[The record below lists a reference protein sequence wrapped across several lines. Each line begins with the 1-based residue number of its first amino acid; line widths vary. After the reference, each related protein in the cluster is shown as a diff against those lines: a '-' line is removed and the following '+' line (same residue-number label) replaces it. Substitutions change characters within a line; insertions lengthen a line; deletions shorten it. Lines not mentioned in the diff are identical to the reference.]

1 MGSGTE
7 KTWEIGELLD
17 AVAGLVEHRFGG
29 RTWVTGELRSLSRS
43 PAGHRYFELVE
54 PGTDGDH
61 GSARLAVTL
70 FDSQRQRVNAK
81 VIRAGNKVQIAE
93 GTELRICG
101 QLRTYA
107 PQSRIQL
114 NMTDIDPAYTLG
126 VISQRREL
134 ALAALTAA
142 GLTELNGSLSLAE
155 PAIRVGLVTSRSSA
169 AAADV
174 LDEIQ
179 SSTVGF
185 EVLCIDARTQ
195 GRDAELSLVAALRTA
210 EELRVD
216 VVLLVRGGGSS
227 SDLSVFDSETLGRA
241 IARLSVPVFTG
252 IGHETDHSVA
262 DVVAHSSHK
271 TPTAA
276 AAAIVRSAEAVEHR
290 LASLTASI
298 SSAAEGAALRAAAS
312 LQSRARAA
320 TVAARRHVAHE
331 EQLLGVRLER
341 VATAAPRAL
350 DAARALTDDL
360 ASRAA
365 SASRLRVERAQ
376 QVVDRQAELVA
387 ARDPARMMELG
398 WSVAHGA
405 SGELIRRAG
414 DVAPGDSIRTTVAGG
429 TVVSEVTA
437 IEADDATS
445 IDARNGRGS
454 R

>member
-1 MGSGTE
+1 M
-7 KTWEIGELLD
+7 
-17 AVAGLVEHRFGG
+17 
-29 RTWVTGELRSLSRS
+29 
-43 PAGHRYFELVE
+43 
-54 PGTDGDH
+54 
-61 GSARLAVTL
+61 
-70 FDSQRQRVNAK
+70 
-81 VIRAGNKVQIAE
+81 
-93 GTELRICG
+93 
-101 QLRTYA
+101 
-107 PQSRIQL
+107 
-114 NMTDIDPAYTLG
+114 
-126 VISQRREL
+126 
-134 ALAALTAA
+134 
-142 GLTELNGSLSLAE
+142 
-155 PAIRVGLVTSRSSA
+155 
-169 AAADV
+169 
-174 LDEIQ
+174 
-179 SSTVGF
+179 
-185 EVLCIDARTQ
+185 
-195 GRDAELSLVAALRTA
+195 
-210 EELRVD
+210 
-216 VVLLVRGGGSS
+216 
-227 SDLSVFDSETLGRA
+227 
-241 IARLSVPVFTG
+241 
-252 IGHETDHSVA
+252 
-262 DVVAHSSHK
+262 
-271 TPTAA
+271 
-276 AAAIVRSAEAVEHR
+276 RSAEAVEHR

-414 DVAPGDSIRTTVAGG
+414 DVALGDSIRTTVAGG